1 METLGLFAAA
11 GVRVVPVEDF
21 DLKAAWVPQARV
33 LLIAADLTTQE
44 RHDVACSYLP
54 RVLQPQPQAH

>member
-11 GVRVVPVEDF
+11 GVKVVPVEDF
-21 DLKAAWVPQARV
+21 DYKAAWVPQARV

-44 RHDVACSYLP
+44 RRDVACSYLP
-54 RVLQPQPQAH
+54 RVLLPEHQTH